1 MQRLVRL
8 TLPNPTAADA
18 VLARL
23 ILSIVHR
30 PQPLPK
36 ALLDLPLP
44 EFGSSSAPVG
54 RQGLGVT

>member
-1 MQRLVRL
+1 L